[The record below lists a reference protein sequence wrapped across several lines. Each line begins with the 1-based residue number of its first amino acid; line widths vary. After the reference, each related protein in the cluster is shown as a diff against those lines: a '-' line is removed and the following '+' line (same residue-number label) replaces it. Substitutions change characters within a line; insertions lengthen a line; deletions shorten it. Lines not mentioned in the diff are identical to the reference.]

1 MVDTDESVEAIR
13 PEGETDHLHTLV
25 LIRQRMGTGF
35 RYARV
40 EGAKRNPIMDTVLE
54 GTEIL
59 ANPVRKRPGGGSSG
73 WYDWIQSMRRAT
85 PGQDSGQED
94 RQREGEGRAGK
105 RPKQRTAGERGQNAG
120 EEGERQNR
128 RGLGQILQ
136 D

>member
-13 PEGETDHLHTLV
+13 PEGEKDQLRTLV
-25 LIRQRMGTGF
+25 LIRQRTGTGF

-40 EGAKRNPIMDTVLE
+40 EGAKRNPIMGKVIE

-59 ANPVRKRPGGGSSG
+59 ANPGKKRPGEGNSG
-73 WYDWIQSMRRAT
+73 WYDWLQNMRLAT
-85 PGQDSGQED
+85 QRQEPGQED
-94 RQREGEGRAGK
+94 RQREGEGRADK
-105 RPKQRTAGERGQNAG
+105 RPKRRTAGEQGQNEG
-120 EEGERQNR
+120 EEGKRQDR